1 MNISDVKLKLLWS
14 TALVT
19 SNVLAMPALPAL
31 GFTCTSSLLQPAY
44 WPPARSAT
52 PKSIFLVAFS
62 ATTLNEGM
70 PSSASSAVSL
80 VAMTANEDALASPE
94 RTHEPSS
101 FDALSCHGPIER
113 AAADSCAVA

>member
-1 MNISDVKLKLLWS
+1 
-14 TALVT
+14 
-19 SNVLAMPALPAL
+19 
-31 GFTCTSSLLQPAY
+31 
-44 WPPARSAT
+44 
-52 PKSIFLVAFS
+52 
-62 ATTLNEGM
+62 M

-80 VAMTANEDALASPE
+80 VAMTANEDALVSPE

>member
-1 MNISDVKLKLLWS
+1 
-14 TALVT
+14 
-19 SNVLAMPALPAL
+19 MPALPAL

-62 ATTLNEGM
+62 ATTLNDGM

-80 VAMTANEDALASPE
+80 VAMTANEDALVSPE